1 MPQGPKAHWNP
12 DTQSWETGPARP
24 ARPYTGPM
32 PPRPAVPPPPSH
44 APGPPTPAYA
54 TEQPYATGDEPAVAS
69 GRRTR
74 ALIAAAVVAVLAAGA
89 GGGYLLWGGGPA
101 ARPAAHPK
109 VSASTA
115 TTGPAA
121 PGSATPT
128 ADASAS
134 ATGIPSGYHLA
145 HDEKGFSLAVP
156 DGWQREVRSTGVFY
170 TSPDTRSLLQIFQI
184 TEPGLGPQQ
193 ALEQASKG
201 LAGNPGYEEMG
212 IEPRQGPPGPT
223 GSQLTYAYDSNRLG
237 LRVQAVDCA
246 FTAPDGRQF
255 AVLVLGPAS
264 DWPRQQEIQRI
275 ALDAFDPAS

>member
-1 MPQGPKAHWNP
+1 
-12 DTQSWETGPARP
+12 
-24 ARPYTGPM
+24 M
-32 PPRPAVPPPPSH
+32 PPRPAAPPPPSH
-44 APGPPTPAYA
+44 APGPPAPEYPPAHPYA
-54 TEQPYATGDEPAVAS
+54 TEQPYATGSEPAVVS

-101 ARPAAHPK
+101 APPAAHPK
-109 VSASTA
+109 VSASIATTGSTA
-115 TTGPAA
+115 TTGPAG

-134 ATGIPSGYHLA
+134 ATAIPSGYHLA

-184 TEPGLGPQQ
+184 TEPGLSPQQ

-223 GSQLTYAYDSNRLG
+223 GYQLTYAYNSDRLG

-246 FTAPDGRQF
+246 FTASDGRQF

-275 ALDAFDPAS
+275 ALGAFTPAS